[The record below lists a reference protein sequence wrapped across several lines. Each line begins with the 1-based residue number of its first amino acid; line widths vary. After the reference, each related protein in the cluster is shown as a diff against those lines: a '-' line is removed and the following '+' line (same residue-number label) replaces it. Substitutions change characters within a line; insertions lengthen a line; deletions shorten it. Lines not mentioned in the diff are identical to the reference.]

1 MVLHKQPS
9 QSALRTK
16 RCLDVPPS
24 TVHLPPRF
32 CSTRSASLR
41 AEALHLSNSG
51 HVGCLH
57 ACCAVGLLGVPTR
70 GGSTP
75 TRAACS
81 AYRPSLRRSLRF
93 FFFFL
98 QQVCQSRELLFSFFF
113 HPPFFCLIQGLVL
126 FAKSHT
132 HPSSNNL
139 ILTTITYS
147 AIPQVAGRLFYS

>member
-81 AYRPSLRRSLRF
+81 AYSPVSVAPSGS
-93 FFFFL
+93 
-98 QQVCQSRELLFSFFF
+98 SFSSFSKCVNLESCCSVFS

-132 HPSSNNL
+132 HPSNNL